1 MNKYYK
7 KFHRFNVELGYNQ
20 SRQKFTN
27 GSFFIRA
34 MQSFIFKKTQID
46 ACRKVLLKILKA
58 ENKLLE
64 KKLEIFNNKKK
75 LFGSLKICLFP
86 DYPMSEKPKE
96 ARMGKGKGAVAY
108 FYFPVARGRIL
119 FELNNVTE
127 RVAISCFNSISSKIP
142 SRIRLVYGRY

>member
-7 KFHRFNVELGYNQ
+7 KFHRFNVALGGNQ

-34 MQSFIFKKTQID
+34 VQSFIFKKTQID

-64 KKLEIFNNKKK
+64 KKTGLYNNNKA
-75 LFGSLKICLFP
+75 FGSLKICLFP
-86 DYPMSEKPKE
+86 SYPMSEKPKE

-108 FYFPVARGRIL
+108 FYFPVARGRII

-127 RVAISCFNSISSKIP
+127 RVALSCFNSIFPKIP
-142 SRIRLVYGRY
+142 SRIRLAYGKY